1 MPDSTTKRP
10 RAPHIALH
18 RVAAVLGLGLTGAV
32 ALQAC
37 DSATQFDDLCGWL
50 GDEDN
55 CYRKLAADV
64 GTRCGGSTP
73 PSGVFVARDKLGECF
88 LDAGGIITFEPP
100 IDLASP
106 PTYLEEP
113 LTFKVTSPD
122 ATECGSLQFFGE
134 NDFSV
139 TIAGDPEE
147 AGPDRVLGGSFS
159 MAGGRDSDSLAV
171 NCPDDG
177 AFTFNRLQLSNC
189 SAYEGVMP
197 RAELDFNPG
206 GVDVD
211 GVIAFRV
218 YYPPAEGTLEDAEAV
233 PVEYFSCIIPAA
245 PQPCANGLK
254 DGSETDV
261 DCGGSFCSQRCGEA
275 QFCVKDGD
283 CDANLSCVVV
293 SGLKQCTPGA

>member
-1 MPDSTTKRP
+1 MRDSTTKRA
-10 RAPHIALH
+10 RAPHVALH
-18 RVAAVLGLGLTGAV
+18 RAAAVVGFAWSGAV

-37 DSATQFDDLCGWL
+37 DSATQFDDLCNWL
-50 GDEDN
+50 GDEGN
-55 CYRKLAADV
+55 CYRELSADV

-73 PSGVFVARDKLGECF
+73 PTGVFVARDKLGECF
-88 LDAGGIITFEPP
+88 LDAGGIVTFEPP
-100 IDLASP
+100 IDLAAP

-113 LTFKVTSPD
+113 LTFKFTNPD

-139 TIAGDPEE
+139 TIVGDPVE
-147 AGPDRVLGGSFS
+147 AGPDRVRGGSFS
-159 MAGGRDSDSLAV
+159 MTGGRDSDSLAV
-171 NCPDDG
+171 NCAG
-177 AFTFNRLQLSNC
+177 GGFTFNRLQLSDC
-189 SAYEGVMP
+189 STYEGVMP

-211 GVIAFRV
+211 GIVAFRI
-218 YYPPAEGTLEDAEAV
+218 YYPPVEGSLEGAEAV

-261 DCGGSFCSQRCGEA
+261 DCGGSFCSQRCGEG

-283 CDANLSCVVV
+283 CDADLSCLVV
-293 SGLKQCTPGA
+293 SGLKQCSAGM